1 MAENPKKKIQ
11 DVNEELGYLED
22 QLLSIADRLSN
33 TIKSAITDIK
43 DEAAGVNEIFSRNLS
58 KSIKEI
64 ARESD
69 KILGNTLKL
78 AQGSAKLSDIKKSEY
93 TIQLKQLSAQRNL
106 DALYNAGLLTE
117 QEKLK
122 AETEISEAVETQNIL
137 LKDQVTYATQIQKNM
152 GITGKI
158 LQGISKIPILGNF
171 IDAEEALAKAQLEA
185 SKEGANTTKV
195 LGTAFK
201 SLGNTLKTSLSDPLI
216 ASTFYIGL
224 ATKAFKALYDIG
236 VNYSK
241 ITAQI
246 AKNQAINSSEAKITQ
261 DRLRGIASASRDT
274 LMTTNNLVEAT
285 NQLNDAF
292 GTSADFSSKTLSD
305 NLKLTKNL
313 GLTVDEAAEY
323 AKLSTLTG
331 QTQEEIVN
339 FIGKQRKGVISN
351 KKVLSEVAK
360 VNGQLFAQYKGSPAL
375 ISQAIIKTQKL
386 GMTIQQAQNASK
398 QLLNFEE
405 SISAELEAE
414 LLTGKDINLEKARYL
429 ALQGDS
435 AGAAQELIRNVG
447 SLADFQKLNVI
458 QQEAL
463 AKAVGMTTDEL
474 TDSLVKSE
482 QIKRLDQDQVKLY
495 QSQIKELRD
504 KGQIEKANA
513 LEQQMLNG
521 KSLELANIQADAQER
536 LTRAGEKFKDSLAS
550 IVAGPAGALL
560 EKVATVA
567 EQLAG
572 SPLGKIAL
580 TTVAVTALAGGI
592 ATFAKI
598 FGSIAKNGA
607 VPVTIQGGGSGF
619 GGGGTTSS
627 GTGGGTYRDPKTGR
641 FAKAPTP
648 KGGSLSRG
656 LGRGLGKGLGKGL
669 VRGIPYAG
677 ALLGA
682 GAEFA
687 EGGLTMESAGRAAL
701 SGGLG
706 FLGGAVGSAIL
717 PGAGTIGG
725 AVGGSMAGDYLGDL
739 IFGEREEMANGG
751 IVTKPTR
758 ALVGEAGAEAVIPL
772 DKLMA
777 EFKEMRAILTQIAN
791 KEGTVYLDGTK
802 VGTAMAM
809 STYKTQ

>member
-1 MAENPKKKIQ
+1 MAKQNLDNLKEESVGILGTLNDISKLITQNATKLSKVTGDSASTFKESFSASKKLA
-11 DVNEELGYLED
+11 EEL
-22 QLLSIADRLSN
+22 
-33 TIKSAITDIK
+33 
-43 DEAAGVNEIFSRNLS
+43 
-58 KSIKEI
+58 
-64 ARESD
+64 
-69 KILGNTLKL
+69 LKL
-78 AQGSAKLSDIKKSEY
+78 DEESLANSKDRQTLEGQFKKVNQEINSLTAKRN
-93 TIQLKQLSAQRNL
+93 TFLKQANVATGANQNLLKGISQLYQDGIESLQAQV
-106 DALYNAGLLTE
+106 
-117 QEKLK
+117 
-122 AETEISEAVETQNIL
+122 AETDKLARKFVDIE
-137 LKDQVTYATQIQKNM
+137 KNL
-152 GITGKI
+152 GLTGKI
-158 LQGISKIPILGNF
+158 LEGINKIPILNKF
-171 IDAEEALAKAQLEA
+171 IDVNKALEA
-185 SKEGANTTKV
+185 ANKEAASFTGTRFSV
-195 LGTAFK
+195 LGKTLGSLGKSIKKNLTDPLVYIGVAVSAFK
-201 SLGNTLKTSLSDPLI
+201 QLVSLGFEFSR
-216 ASTFYIGL
+216 
-224 ATKAFKALYDIG
+224 
-236 VNYSK
+236 
-241 ITAQI
+241 ITADI
-246 AKNQAINSSEAKITQ
+246 AKNQGISSDQAELTQ
-261 DRLRGIASASRDT
+261 DRLRSIASSSKDT

-285 NQLNDAF
+285 NNLNTEF
-292 GTSADFSSKTLSD
+292 GTSADFSAKTLED

-313 GLTVDEAAEY
+313 GLTVDEASEF
-323 AKLSTLTG
+323 AKLSTITG

-339 FIGKQRKGVISN
+339 SIGKQRKGVISN

-435 AGAAQELIRNVG
+435 AGAAQELMRNVG

-495 QSQIKELRD
+495 QSQIKELKD

-619 GGGGTTSS
+619 GGGGTTSG

-706 FLGGAVGSAIL
+706 FLGGAAGTALL

-751 IVTKPTR
+751 IVTRPTR
-758 ALVGEAGAEAVIPL
+758 ALVGEAGSEAVIPL

-791 KEGTVYLDGTK
+791 REGTVYLDGTK

>member
-1 MAENPKKKIQ
+1 MAKQNLDNLKEESVGILGTLNDISKLITQNATKLSKVTGDSASTFKESFSASKKLA
-11 DVNEELGYLED
+11 EEL
-22 QLLSIADRLSN
+22 
-33 TIKSAITDIK
+33 
-43 DEAAGVNEIFSRNLS
+43 
-58 KSIKEI
+58 
-64 ARESD
+64 
-69 KILGNTLKL
+69 LKL
-78 AQGSAKLSDIKKSEY
+78 DEESLANSKDRQTLEGQFKKVNQEINSLTAKRN
-93 TIQLKQLSAQRNL
+93 TFLKQANVATGNNQ
-106 DALYNAGLLTE
+106 T
-117 QEKLK
+117 
-122 AETEISEAVETQNIL
+122 L
-137 LKDQVTYATQIQKNM
+137 LKGIAQLYQDGIESLQAQVTETDKLARKFVDIEKNL
-152 GITGKI
+152 GLTGKI
-158 LQGISKIPILGNF
+158 LEGINKIPILNKF
-171 IDAEEALAKAQLEA
+171 IDVNKALEA
-185 SKEGANTTKV
+185 ANKKAASLTGNRWSV
-195 LGTAFK
+195 LGKALG
-201 SLGNTLKTSLSDPLI
+201 SLGKDIKKNLTDPLV
-216 ASTFYIGL
+216 YIGL
-224 ATKAFKALYDIG
+224 AVSAFKQLLEIG
-236 VNYSK
+236 FSYSK
-241 ITAQI
+241 ITSDI
-246 AKNQAINSSEAKITQ
+246 AKNQGISSDQAALTQ
-261 DRLRGIASASRDT
+261 DRLRGVASASRDT
-274 LMTTNNLVEAT
+274 LMTTSNLVEAT
-285 NQLNDAF
+285 NNLNTEL
-292 GTSADFSSKTLSD
+292 GTSADFSEKTLED
-305 NLKLTKNL
+305 NLKLTRNL
-313 GLTVDEAAEY
+313 GLTVDEAAEF
-323 AKLSTLTG
+323 AKFSTLTG

-339 FIGKQRKGVISN
+339 SIGKQRKGVISN

-435 AGAAQELIRNVG
+435 AGAAQELMKNVG

-598 FGSIAKNGA
+598 FGSIAKDGA
-607 VPVTIQGGGSGF
+607 VPVIFKGGGSGF
-619 GGGGTTSS
+619 GGGGTTS
-627 GTGGGTYRDPKTGR
+627 GGTYRDPKTGR

-656 LGRGLGKGLGKGL
+656 LGRGLGKGLGKSL

>member
-1 MAENPKKKIQ
+1 
-11 DVNEELGYLED
+11 
-22 QLLSIADRLSN
+22 
-33 TIKSAITDIK
+33 
-43 DEAAGVNEIFSRNLS
+43 
-58 KSIKEI
+58 
-64 ARESD
+64 
-69 KILGNTLKL
+69 
-78 AQGSAKLSDIKKSEY
+78 
-93 TIQLKQLSAQRNL
+93 
-106 DALYNAGLLTE
+106 
-117 QEKLK
+117 
-122 AETEISEAVETQNIL
+122 
-137 LKDQVTYATQIQKNM
+137 
-152 GITGKI
+152 
-158 LQGISKIPILGNF
+158 
-171 IDAEEALAKAQLEA
+171 
-185 SKEGANTTKV
+185 
-195 LGTAFK
+195 
-201 SLGNTLKTSLSDPLI
+201 
-216 ASTFYIGL
+216 
-224 ATKAFKALYDIG
+224 
-236 VNYSK
+236 
-241 ITAQI
+241 
-246 AKNQAINSSEAKITQ
+246 
-261 DRLRGIASASRDT
+261 
-274 LMTTNNLVEAT
+274 
-285 NQLNDAF
+285 
-292 GTSADFSSKTLSD
+292 
-305 NLKLTKNL
+305 
-313 GLTVDEAAEY
+313 
-323 AKLSTLTG
+323 
-331 QTQEEIVN
+331 
-339 FIGKQRKGVISN
+339 
-351 KKVLSEVAK
+351 
-360 VNGQLFAQYKGSPAL
+360 
-375 ISQAIIKTQKL
+375 
-386 GMTIQQAQNASK
+386 MTIQQAQNASK

-435 AGAAQELIRNVG
+435 AGAAQELMRNVG

-495 QSQIKELRD
+495 QSQIKELKD

-619 GGGGTTSS
+619 GGGGTTSG

-706 FLGGAVGSAIL
+706 FLGGAAGTALL

-751 IVTKPTR
+751 IVTRPTR
-758 ALVGEAGAEAVIPL
+758 ALVGEAGSEAVIPL

-791 KEGTVYLDGTK
+791 REGTVYLDGTK